1 MPAAHRPPRSTPPTA
16 RSAPPTARP
25 VFPLQPPFLLNLP
38 CVCSSFFPSFL
49 LITSFLLTFF
59 RCGRS
64 LVGSW
69 SAAGLRPVI
78 SRSDGRSLRAVRRLI
93 SFVIANRYDRVGA
106 GRPAGQKIRPLEF
119 RNSRPHLTLRESRFA
134 GQRSAARDELP
145 PLDGDSPPATG
156 LKIRLQE
163 QVQRQPHTVRVGI
176 PLPVEQPAVYLNPS
190 LHGHRTSKQVKP
202 RMRHP
207 KAFSGFRRLKFIRRL
222 FLSDFL

>member
-1 MPAAHRPPRSTPPTA
+1 MPAAHRLP

-25 VFPLQPPFLLNLP
+25 VSPCNPLFRIYGVCALL
-38 CVCSSFFPSFL
+38 
-49 LITSFLLTFF
+49 TSPLLTFF

-69 SAAGLRPVI
+69 SEVGLLLVV
-78 SRSDGRSLRAVRRLI
+78 SRSKGWSLRAVRRLI
-93 SFVIANRYDRVGA
+93 SFVITNRYDRVGA
-106 GRPAGQKIRPLEF
+106 GRTAGQKIRFFEF
-119 RNSRPHLTLRESRFA
+119 RNSRPHLSLRESRFA
-134 GQRSAARDELP
+134 GQRSAARDELT

-156 LKIRLQE
+156 LKVCLQE
-163 QVQRQPHTVRVGI
+163 QVQRHPHTVRVGI
-176 PLPVEQPAVYLNPS
+176 PLPVKQPAVYLNPS